1 MQIDFCRAGR
11 SWEQRAFGSGIMMV
25 FLFMATALWSRAV
38 RRAVA
43 AAREPT
49 LIPLKTRKVVACTDL
64 PAQNARAPRGMAG
77 RIGGGRHGTALNNS
91 TLALYHSTT
100 PRSTQGKPTHGRRQ
114 RV

>member
-1 MQIDFCRAGR
+1 MQIDLCRAGR
-11 SWEQRAFGSGIMMV
+11 SWEHWAFGSGIMMV

-49 LIPLKTRKVVACTDL
+49 LIPLETRKVVACTDL

-91 TLALYHSTT
+91 TLEYHSTT